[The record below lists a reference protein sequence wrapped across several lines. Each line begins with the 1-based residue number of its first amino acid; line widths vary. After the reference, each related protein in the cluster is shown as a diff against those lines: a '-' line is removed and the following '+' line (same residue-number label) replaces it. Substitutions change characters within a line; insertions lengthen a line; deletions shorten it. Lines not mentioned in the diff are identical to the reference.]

1 MADSHNCQRCSLEE
15 TIIHQT
21 VTCPYVREIWDLATK
36 VTGSLNIDLSSIL
49 GVNQNHS
56 KTTFTLNLEIIKQ
69 LLAIERPTIEPK
81 ILIECTITRLAYH
94 ERGVSS
100 LEMNQ
105 LLSQLKLIT

>member
-1 MADSHNCQRCSLEE
+1 MADSHNCQRCSQEE

-56 KTTFTLNLEIIKQ
+56 KTTFTLNLEIIKPS
-69 LLAIERPTIEPK
+69 LFVMIEKKIFKGKIYTFNFKWVIRRVSKINISTIK
-81 ILIECTITRLAYH
+81 
-94 ERGVSS
+94 
-100 LEMNQ
+100 
-105 LLSQLKLIT
+105 